1 MASFTF
7 LTLKKSF
14 SNLNPAIQPQ
24 KCIKYHKI
32 APPPKKKWPKYVW
45 KLYFYACLGDLTI
58 NLYMYGRP
66 RD

>member
-1 MASFTF
+1 MIYSQHKIQDAKKKKKIKIWEMASFTF

-32 APPPKKKWPKYVW
+32 APPPKKKWPKYV
-45 KLYFYACLGDLTI
+45 
-58 NLYMYGRP
+58 
-66 RD
+66 